1 MNRILSFFSHLFLI
15 LTGVF
20 FISVSCTA
28 QQAII
33 PFSTDKW
40 DLTDVTQKEFL
51 GRPALA
57 GTAYLKETRFENG
70 VVEFDLAVTGQRSY
84 PGVIFR
90 MDSAGDFERI
100 YIRPHLP
107 PQFQNVIQYVSTT
120 NEIDSWQLYTGQGNI
135 ASADIPKNEW
145 FHVKVEFRGDQA
157 RIFLKNDATPAL
169 EIDHLGHGLR
179 SGSIG
184 LSGPKDGSAY
194 FSNFSCREDNTL
206 DFQPA
211 PAHEIPY
218 GVLTKWQLS
227 QIFKLSDIDNEI
239 TPEAQG
245 LKDLTWKDVQCRP
258 DGIVDVSHFYAR
270 KGNAP
275 DVIFARTIIESAI
288 EENKLYAFGYSDIIS
303 IFLNGKLL
311 FCGNSSYTS
320 RDPSFQGI
328 VGLNDYIMLP
338 LKKGKNELM
347 IALGESFGGWGF
359 IFQDSKAIFLDK
371 SLTLRWEIKKGLK
384 FPESVV
390 YDKKRDLIYVSNYFN
405 DRKEFIS
412 KIKPNGE
419 MVQTEWV
426 TGILQPTGMCMNN
439 DKLYIVERYALVEV
453 DPDKG
458 TILNRYQFPE
468 PGMPNDVT
476 PDDKGNLY
484 ITDSRKNLIYRL
496 SEGKMEEWL
505 KVDDIPRPNG
515 ICFDKGNLIVGSSEN
530 GCVKRI
536 DLVNRKVSELICIRG
551 AVIDGISP
559 DGKGNLLISDFNG
572 KVYRISGSN
581 EKTLLLNS
589 TAPSRSCADFGFIP
603 DKGLLIIPTF
613 TDNKL
618 EAYEITGP

>member
-1 MNRILSFFSHLFLI
+1 
-15 LTGVF
+15 
-20 FISVSCTA
+20 
-28 QQAII
+28 
-33 PFSTDKW
+33 
-40 DLTDVTQKEFL
+40 
-51 GRPALA
+51 
-57 GTAYLKETRFENG
+57 
-70 VVEFDLAVTGQRSY
+70 
-84 PGVIFR
+84 
-90 MDSAGDFERI
+90 
-100 YIRPHLP
+100 
-107 PQFQNVIQYVSTT
+107 
-120 NEIDSWQLYTGQGNI
+120 
-135 ASADIPKNEW
+135 
-145 FHVKVEFRGDQA
+145 
-157 RIFLKNDATPAL
+157 
-169 EIDHLGHGLR
+169 
-179 SGSIG
+179 
-184 LSGPKDGSAY
+184 
-194 FSNFSCREDNTL
+194 
-206 DFQPA
+206 
-211 PAHEIPY
+211 
-218 GVLTKWQLS
+218 
-227 QIFKLSDIDNEI
+227 
-239 TPEAQG
+239 
-245 LKDLTWKDVQCRP
+245 
-258 DGIVDVSHFYAR
+258 
-270 KGNAP
+270 
-275 DVIFARTIIESAI
+275 
-288 EENKLYAFGYSDIIS
+288 
-303 IFLNGKLL
+303 
-311 FCGNSSYTS
+311 
-320 RDPSFQGI
+320 
-328 VGLNDYIMLP
+328 
-338 LKKGKNELM
+338 
-347 IALGESFGGWGF
+347 
-359 IFQDSKAIFLDK
+359 
-371 SLTLRWEIKKGLK
+371 
-384 FPESVV
+384 
-390 YDKKRDLIYVSNYFN
+390 
-405 DRKEFIS
+405 
-412 KIKPNGE
+412 